1 MNTLLADRIIKTF
14 KSLNLKPS
22 SLHEPTFKGNEI
34 KYLKKCIETGYVS
47 SVGEYVNTFEKK
59 IKKVTNSKYAVA
71 VINGTCALE
80 LALRSLKIGPNHEVL
95 LPSLTFVA
103 TANAVKHSGGVPH
116 FVDVDENNFGVC
128 PVKLENYLKK
138 NTFKKNGKI
147 FNKRT
152 KKQIKALIA
161 VHLFGFAC
169 KIDLLKK
176 ICKKNKIELI
186 EDAAE
191 SIGTKFKKK
200 HLGNFG
206 KIGTISFNGNKTITC
221 GNGGVI
227 LTSDKNIAKKA
238 KHLSTTAKK
247 KHKFEYIHDE
257 IGFNLRL
264 SNINAALGCAQL
276 EKLNLILKAKRENF
290 KKYAKIFKKF
300 QYIKVVKEP
309 KYTKGNYW
317 LICLKFEKYS
327 NIKNYLL
334 KKLNSININCRAIWK
349 PLHKLKIYKNV
360 QRDDMTNT
368 NKLYNSVI
376 NIPSSPSIK
385 L

>member
-138 NTFKKNGKI
+138 NNFKKNGKI

-169 KIDLLKK
+169 KKILKK
-176 ICKKNKIELI
+176 
-186 EDAAE
+186 
-191 SIGTKFKKK
+191 F
-200 HLGNFG
+200 
-206 KIGTISFNGNKTITC
+206 
-221 GNGGVI
+221 
-227 LTSDKNIAKKA
+227 AKK
-238 KHLSTTAKK
+238 
-247 KHKFEYIHDE
+247 I
-257 IGFNLRL
+257 
-264 SNINAALGCAQL
+264 
-276 EKLNLILKAKRENF
+276 KLN
-290 KKYAKIFKKF
+290 
-300 QYIKVVKEP
+300 
-309 KYTKGNYW
+309 
-317 LICLKFEKYS
+317 
-327 NIKNYLL
+327 
-334 KKLNSININCRAIWK
+334 
-349 PLHKLKIYKNV
+349 
-360 QRDDMTNT
+360 
-368 NKLYNSVI
+368 
-376 NIPSSPSIK
+376 
-385 L
+385 

>member
-1 MNTLLADRIIKTF
+1 M
-14 KSLNLKPS
+14 
-22 SLHEPTFKGNEI
+22 
-34 KYLKKCIETGYVS
+34 
-47 SVGEYVNTFEKK
+47 
-59 IKKVTNSKYAVA
+59 
-71 VINGTCALE
+71 
-80 LALRSLKIGPNHEVL
+80 
-95 LPSLTFVA
+95 
-103 TANAVKHSGGVPH
+103 
-116 FVDVDENNFGVC
+116 
-128 PVKLENYLKK
+128 
-138 NTFKKNGKI
+138 
-147 FNKRT
+147 
-152 KKQIKALIA
+152 Q
-161 VHLFGFAC
+161 
-169 KIDLLKK
+169 
-176 ICKKNKIELI
+176 KNKIELI

-334 KKLNSININCRAIWK
+334 KN
-349 PLHKLKIYKNV
+349 
-360 QRDDMTNT
+360 
-368 NKLYNSVI
+368 
-376 NIPSSPSIK
+376 
-385 L
+385 